1 MGRSDSMHVSQEALW
16 STTVASCQATL
27 SLLTLYESE
36 DFALVNSALLSLRQ
50 LVSLGSNFEH
60 MKTVQKTLQPITEK
74 KKSREIK
81 GLASEPNENWKVI
94 DHSEIHIPIGGTDFI
109 TAKVIDTVPRLEA
122 IIPILNKA
130 KKIAID
136 CEFLGEKNKTPE
148 VKCIQVAPS
157 DRIGYNILVDR
168 IGVKNVRGLV
178 GRILTSP
185 KVQRLGWA
193 FNADAKAMERLFDV
207 TMGSTLDLQAKLR
220 DIEGETM
227 NLGSAVH
234 KYAKNWAGYQR
245 FHEAKSLSATFHFTG
260 KECVWLQ
267 YPLPPAALVYSIFD
281 VVSLFALDEAT
292 TLHLTQVSHFWPRCT
307 MLFSKGKGNKSSQ
320 NASSKA
326 AQVDS
331 MEEFEFDPQDEEF
344 LALPREKS
352 IPSSQDDVKYMD
364 ELNLAVQLSLQES
377 ERMKKKDDK
386 RNEKAPTVGDHD
398 SKRKS
403 KILSE
408 ERKSITKAVI
418 TKNMSKSDTKSSPRP
433 KKGDLVKKDEEE
445 EEDDHGT
452 VTHYN
457 LSSSTN
463 TTAKDEDT
471 TTWDTDSKQKDILKD
486 VQGLNEEEEIEM
498 WKGFAMQQW
507 KNGEDVTLEETSRGN
522 QWQSPTPRSSP
533 KDPKQLTGESRSP
546 HTAGSPRPSPN
557 KREKFQ
563 NDTKKRHK
571 PQSNGNIARD
581 ESSSSGESADR
592 VPTAKIRS
600 PVINLHPVILQ
611 KNQAV
616 SEDNY
621 ESDMPLD
628 DDTLLH
634 LHTINSP
641 ERLKNLKFANANK
654 ALTST
659 VVIIG
664 HFQMTAS
671 KQKKLQAIQ
680 LLTESNDVYT
690 ILLNSAVPNPNALQ
704 GSLLEYVLTASTIR
718 RVSWDFDELAK
729 HIESRLMIKP
739 GKTLCLKPRL
749 ESLNPEVTLDIAVNF
764 LLGQWKQ
771 KDLYVSLHED
781 KTKLKEKFVNHW
793 AKELPPYQVIK
804 AGVIECK
811 AMEDMS
817 HVDMFSDDKISDSD
831 FWNSMST

>member
-1 MGRSDSMHVSQEALW
+1 MHVSQEALW
-16 STTVASCQATL
+16 STTVTSCQATL
-27 SLLTLYESE
+27 SLLTLYETE
-36 DFALVNSALLSLRQ
+36 EYALVNSALHSLRQ

-60 MKTVQKTLQPITEK
+60 MKTAQKASQPTTEK
-74 KKSREIK
+74 KRSREIK
-81 GLASEPNENWKVI
+81 EPAFEPNENWKII
-94 DHSEIHIPIGGTDFI
+94 DQSEIHIPIGGTDFI
-109 TAKVIDTVPRLEA
+109 TAKVIDTVSRLKA
-122 IIPILNKA
+122 IVPILNSA

-157 DRIGYNILVDR
+157 ARVGYNILVDR
-168 IGVKNVRGLV
+168 IGVNIVRDLV

-185 KVQRLGWA
+185 KIHRLGWA
-193 FNADAKAMERLFDV
+193 FNTDANAMERLFDL

-220 DIEGETM
+220 DIEGDTM

-234 KYAKNWAGYQR
+234 KYAKPWAGYQR
-245 FHEAKSLSATFHFTG
+245 FLEAKSLSATFHFTG

-267 YPLPPAALVYSIFD
+267 YPLPPTALVYSIFD

-292 TLHLTQVSHFWPRCT
+292 TLDLTQDSHFWPRCN
-307 MLFSKGKGNKSSQ
+307 MLASKGKGSKSSK
-320 NASSKA
+320 NASSKTA
-326 AQVDS
+326 LVDS

-344 LALPREKS
+344 LALPRGKS
-352 IPSSQDDVKYMD
+352 MSSSQDDVKYMD
-364 ELNLAVQLSLQES
+364 DFNLAVQLSLKEA
-377 ERMKKKDDK
+377 ERTKKKDDK
-386 RNEKAPTVGDHD
+386 RNGKAPTVGDHD

-403 KILSE
+403 KMASE
-408 ERKSITKAVI
+408 ERKSIAKAVI
-418 TKNMSKSDTKSSPRP
+418 TKARSTPDTKSSLRQ
-433 KKGDLVKKDEEE
+433 KEGELVNKDEE

-463 TTAKDEDT
+463 TTTKDEDAT
-471 TTWDTDSKQKDILKD
+471 MWDMESKKNNILED
-486 VQGLNEEEEIEM
+486 MQGLNEEEEIEM

-522 QWQSPTPRSSP
+522 QWQSPAPRSSP
-533 KDPKQLTGESRSP
+533 KDSKQVTVEVRSP
-546 HTAGSPRPSPN
+546 HAAGSPRPSPN

-563 NDTKKRHK
+563 NDMKKRPK
-571 PQSNGNIARD
+571 SQSNGNIARD
-581 ESSSSGESADR
+581 EASSSGESADR
-592 VPTAKIRS
+592 VPPAKIRS
-600 PVINLHPVILQ
+600 PIINVHPVILQ

-680 LLTESNDVYT
+680 LLTESDDVYT

-704 GSLLEYVLTASTIR
+704 GSLLEYVLTTSTIR
-718 RVSWDFDELAK
+718 RVSWDFDELAN

-739 GKTLCLKPRL
+739 GKTLCLKPRM
-749 ESLNPEVTLDIAVNF
+749 ESLSPKVTLDNAVHF
-764 LLGQWKQ
+764 LLSHWKQ
-771 KDLYVSLHED
+771 MDLYVSLHED
-781 KTKLKEKFVNHW
+781 KAKLKGKFVDHW

-811 AMEDMS
+811 AIEDMS
-817 HVDMFSDDKISDSD
+817 RVDMFSDDKIADSD
-831 FWNSMST
+831 FWNSMSK